1 MQNRASEAG
10 RPAPEGEQRR
20 LLLLTTT
27 TGYQTRAFVQA
38 AEKLGLT
45 VVFGTDRCHVLDD
58 PWQDGALALR
68 FGDPAASSKQIVEY
82 ARGNPLDAIVSIGD
96 RPGPTAA
103 RACQALSLFHH
114 PPSAAER
121 CRDKYRSRECLRA
134 AGLAVPR
141 FTCFPITAD
150 PHAILSQDAAAV
162 PFP

>member
-1 MQNRASEAG
+1 MLENPS
-10 RPAPEGEQRR
+10 RR

-27 TGYQTRAFVQA
+27 TGYQARAFAEA
-38 AEKLGLT
+38 ARKLRLA

-68 FGDPAASSKQIVEY
+68 FADPAASSKQVVEY

-114 PPSAAER
+114 PP
-121 CRDKYRSRECLRA
+121 
-134 AGLAVPR
+134 
-141 FTCFPITAD
+141 
-150 PHAILSQDAAAV
+150 
-162 PFP
+162 